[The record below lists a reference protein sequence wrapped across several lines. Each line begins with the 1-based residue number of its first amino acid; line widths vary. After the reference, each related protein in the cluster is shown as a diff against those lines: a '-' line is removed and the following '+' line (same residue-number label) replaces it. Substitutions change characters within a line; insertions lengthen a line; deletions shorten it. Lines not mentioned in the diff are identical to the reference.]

1 MPGTNLTREEAQQR
15 AKLLTVDSYEID
27 LDLSGAVEGGTYRS
41 VTTVRFDSAES
52 GVGSFIDLVA
62 PAVQEVV
69 LNGDSLDPAEV
80 FKDSRIEL
88 AGILEGRNVLRVVA
102 DCAYTNTGEG
112 LHRFVDPVDQQAYLY
127 TQFEV
132 PDARRV
138 FASFEQPDLKATFQF
153 TVKAPSGWTVISNS
167 PTPEPK
173 DDVWEFEPTP
183 RISTYVTALIL
194 GPYHSVHSVY
204 EKDGQSVP
212 LGIYCRPSLA
222 EFLDSDAIFEVT
234 RQGFEW
240 FQEKFDYA
248 YPFKK
253 YDQLFVPEFN
263 AGAMENAGAVTIRD
277 QYVFRSKVTDA
288 AYEVRAETILHEL
301 AHMWFGDLVTM
312 EWWNDLWLNESFATY
327 TSIAC
332 QSYAPGSR
340 WPHSWTT
347 FANSMKTWAYRQ
359 DQLPSTHPIM
369 AQINDLDDV
378 LVNFDGITYAKG
390 ASVLKQLVAYV
401 GEDEFFRGVQAYFK
415 AHAYGNTQL
424 SDLLGALEETSGR
437 DLGTW
442 SQKWLQTAG
451 INVLRPEIETDA
463 NGVITSFAIRQEA
476 PALPA
481 GAKGEPTL
489 RPHRI
494 AVGLYDLDDS
504 AGGSGKLVRGERI
517 ELDVDGELT
526 EVAELVGKRRP
537 AVILL
542 NDDDLSYAKVR
553 LDEQSLAFVTE
564 HLGDFEASLPRAL
577 CWASAWDMTR
587 DAELAARD
595 YLSLVLSG
603 IGKESD
609 IGVVQSLHR
618 QVLTAV
624 ELYADPNAREA
635 LLTRWTDATLAH
647 LRSSAGG
654 SDHQLAWARA
664 FAATARTPEQ
674 LDLLEGLLDG
684 RESIE
689 GLAVDTEL
697 RWSFVQRLAAVGR
710 FDEAEITSEYERDRT
725 AAGERHAATARAARP
740 TEEAKAEAWASVV
753 ESDKLPN
760 AVQEAVIGGF
770 VQFGQRELLAPY
782 TEKYFAAV
790 KGVWDSRSHE
800 MAQQIAVGLYPSV
813 QVSADT
819 LAKTDEWLASAEPS
833 AALRRLISESRS
845 GVERALRAQARHG
858 GVGGDALRRG
868 KMALPRARARK
879 RRFRMEVS
887 RSTGTAA
894 PTGETTSPAAVAR
907 SGPRPHQGRGER
919 RSLLAF
925 RF

>member
-1 MPGTNLTREEAQQR
+1 MPGTDLTREEAQQR

-27 LDLSGAVEGGTYRS
+27 LDLSGAQEGGTYRS
-41 VTTVRFDSAES
+41 VTTVRFDVAET
-52 GVGSFIDLVA
+52 GAESFIDLVA
-62 PAVQEVV
+62 PAVHEVT
-69 LNGDSLDPAEV
+69 LNGDPLDPSDV
-80 FKDSRIEL
+80 FADSRIAL
-88 AGILEGRNVLRVVA
+88 PGLLEGQNVLRVVA
-102 DCAYTNTGEG
+102 DCAYTTTGEG
-112 LHRFVDPVDQQAYLY
+112 LHRFVDQVDKQAYLY
-127 TQFEV
+127 TQFQV

-153 TVKAPSGWTVISNS
+153 TVKAPSGWTVVSNS

-173 DDVWEFEPTP
+173 DDTWVFQPTP
-183 RISTYVTALIL
+183 RISSYITALIV

-204 EKDGQSVP
+204 EKNGQSVP

-234 RQGFEW
+234 RQGFDW
-240 FQEKFDYA
+240 FQEKFDYN

-277 QYVFRSKVTDA
+277 QYVFRSKVTDST
-288 AYEVRAETILHEL
+288 YELRAETLLHEL

-327 TSIAC
+327 TSFAC
-332 QSYAPGSR
+332 QAYHPESR

-369 AQINDLDDV
+369 AEIRDLDDV

-401 GEDEFFRGVQAYFK
+401 GMDEFFKGLQAYFK
-415 AHAYGNTQL
+415 RHAYGNTRL

-437 DLGTW
+437 DLSTW
-442 SQKWLQTAG
+442 SKKWLQTAG
-451 INVLRPEIETDA
+451 INILRPEVETDA
-463 NGVITSFAIRQEA
+463 AGVVTSFAIRQEA

-481 GAKGEPTL
+481 GAKGEPVL

-494 AVGLYDLDDS
+494 AIGLYELDDES
-504 AGGSGKLVRGERI
+504 EKLVREDRI

-526 EVAELVGKRRP
+526 AVPQLTGRRRP
-537 AVILL
+537 AVFLL

-553 LDEQSLAFVTE
+553 LDEESLRFVTD
-564 HLGDFEASLPRAL
+564 HLGDFESSLPRAL

-587 DAELAARD
+587 DAELPTRE

-618 QVLTAV
+618 HVKLAT
-624 ELYADPNAREA
+624 ELYAAPTAREA

-647 LRSSAGG
+647 LRSAAPA
-654 SDHQLAWARA
+654 SDHQLAWAHA

-674 LDLLEGLLDG
+674 LDLLESLLDG
-684 RESIE
+684 THSIE

-697 RWSFVQRLAAVGR
+697 RWAFVERLAAVGR
-710 FDEAEITSEYERDRT
+710 FDEAEIAGEYERDKT

-740 TEEAKAEAWASVV
+740 TEAAKAEAWASVID
-753 ESDKLPN
+753 SDKLPN
-760 AVQEAVIGGF
+760 AVQEAVINGF
-770 VQFGQRELLAPY
+770 VQTDQRELLAPY
-782 TEKYFAAV
+782 ADRYFEV
-790 KGVWDSRSHE
+790 LKSVWDSRSHKI
-800 MAQQIAVGLYPSV
+800 AQQIAIGLYPSL
-813 QVSADT
+813 QVSPET
-819 LAKTDEWLASAEPS
+819 LTKTDTWLASAQPN
-833 AALRRLISESRS
+833 AALARLVSESRS
-845 GVERALRAQARHG
+845 GVERALRAQAA
-858 GVGGDALRRG
+858 DA
-868 KMALPRARARK
+868 
-879 RRFRMEVS
+879 
-887 RSTGTAA
+887 AA
-894 PTGETTSPAAVAR
+894 E
-907 SGPRPHQGRGER
+907 
-919 RSLLAF
+919 
-925 RF
+925 

>member
-27 LDLSGAVEGGTYRS
+27 LDLSGAQEGGTYRS
-41 VTTVRFDSAES
+41 VTTVRFDSAENAE
-52 GVGSFIDLVA
+52 SFIDLVA
-62 PAVQEVV
+62 PTVHEIA
-69 LNGDSLDPAEV
+69 LNGDHLDPEEV
-80 FKDSRIEL
+80 FKDSRIAL
-88 AGILEGRNVLRVVA
+88 SGILQGRNVLRVVA
-102 DCAYTNTGEG
+102 ECAYTNTGEG

-153 TVKAPSGWTVISNS
+153 TVKAPTGWTVISNS

-173 DDVWEFEPTP
+173 DDIWVFEPTP
-183 RISTYVTALIL
+183 RISTYITALIV

-234 RQGFEW
+234 RQGFDW

-288 AYEVRAETILHEL
+288 AYEMRAETILHEL

-332 QSYAPGSR
+332 QAYSPDSR
-340 WPHSWTT
+340 WPHSWTS
-347 FANSMKTWAYRQ
+347 FANQMKTWAYRQ

-369 AQINDLDDV
+369 AEIRDLDDV

-401 GEDEFFRGVQAYFK
+401 GMDEFFRGVQAYFK
-415 AHAYGNTQL
+415 THAYGNTRL

-437 DLGTW
+437 DLKNW
-442 SQKWLQTAG
+442 SEKWLQTAG
-451 INVLRPEIETDA
+451 INILRPEIETDA
-463 NGVITSFAIRQEA
+463 DGVITSFAIRQEA
-476 PALPA
+476 PALPV

-494 AVGLYDLDDS
+494 AIGLYDLDDD
-504 AGGSGKLVRGERI
+504 GGKLRRSGGDSGAGRI

-526 EVAELVGKRRP
+526 AVPELVGKRRP
-537 AVILL
+537 AVVLL

-553 LDEQSLAFVTE
+553 LDEDSLAFVTE

-587 DAELAARD
+587 DAELATRD

-609 IGVVQSLHR
+609 IGVVQTLHR
-618 QVLTAV
+618 QVKLALD
-624 ELYADPNAREA
+624 LYADPAWREA
-635 LLTRWTDATLAH
+635 GLTRWTEATLAH
-647 LRSSAGG
+647 LRAAAPGG
-654 SDHQLAWARA
+654 DHQLAWARA

-684 RESIE
+684 RETIE

-697 RWSFVQRLAAVGR
+697 RWTFVQRLAAVGR
-710 FDEAEITSEYERDRT
+710 FDEAEIAGEYERDKT

-770 VQFGQRELLAPY
+770 VQTDQRELLAPY

-790 KGVWDSRSHE
+790 KDVWESRSHE
-800 MAQQIAVGLYPSV
+800 MAQQIAVGLYPAV
-813 QVSADT
+813 QVSQAT
-819 LAKTDEWLASAEPS
+819 LEKTDAWLASAEPN
-833 AALRRLISESRS
+833 AALRRLVSESRS
-845 GVERALRAQARHG
+845 GVERALKAQAA
-858 GVGGDALRRG
+858 DA
-868 KMALPRARARK
+868 
-879 RRFRMEVS
+879 
-887 RSTGTAA
+887 AA
-894 PTGETTSPAAVAR
+894 QA
-907 SGPRPHQGRGER
+907 
-919 RSLLAF
+919 
-925 RF
+925 

>member
-15 AKLLTVDSYEID
+15 AELLSVDSYEIE
-27 LDLSGAVEGGTYRS
+27 LDLTGAQEGGTYRS
-41 VTTVRFDSAES
+41 VTTVRFDVARGGTET
-52 GVGSFIDLVA
+52 FIDLVA
-62 PAVQEVV
+62 PAVHEVT
-69 LNGDSLDPAEV
+69 LNGDALDPAEV
-80 FKDSRIEL
+80 FADSRITL
-88 AGILEGRNVLRVVA
+88 PGLLEGRNVLRVAA

-112 LHRFVDPVDQQAYLY
+112 LHRFVDPVDDQAYLY

-153 TVKAPSGWTVISNS
+153 TVKAPTGWTVISNS
-167 PTPEPK
+167 PTPEPR
-173 DDVWEFEPTP
+173 DDVWVFEPTP
-183 RISTYVTALIL
+183 RISTYITALIV

-204 EKDGQSVP
+204 EKEGQSVP

-222 EFLDSDAIFEVT
+222 EYLDSDHIFDVT

-248 YPFKK
+248 YPFQK

-288 AYEVRAETILHEL
+288 AYEMRAETILHEL

-332 QSYAPGSR
+332 QAAHPESR
-340 WPHSWTT
+340 WPQAWTS

-369 AQINDLDDV
+369 AEIRDLDDV

-415 AHAYGNTQL
+415 RHAYGNTRL

-437 DLGTW
+437 DLKTW
-442 SQKWLQTAG
+442 SKQWLETAG
-451 INVLRPEIETDA
+451 INVLRPEIETDEH
-463 NGVITSFAIRQEA
+463 GVITSFAIRQEA
-476 PALPA
+476 PALPV

-494 AVGLYDLDDS
+494 AVGLYERDED
-504 AGGSGKLVRGERI
+504 SGKLVRDERV

-526 EVAELVGKRRP
+526 AVPQLVGKRRP
-537 AVILL
+537 AVVLL

-564 HLGDFEASLPRAL
+564 HLGDFAASLPRAL

-618 QVLTAV
+618 QVKLAID
-624 ELYADPNAREA
+624 LYADPAGREA

-647 LRSSAGG
+647 LRAAEPA

-674 LDLLEGLLDG
+674 LDLLEALLEG
-684 RESIE
+684 TQTIE

-710 FDEAEITSEYERDRT
+710 YDEAEIAGEYERDKT
-725 AAGERHAATARAARP
+725 AAGERHATTARASRP
-740 TEEAKAEAWASVV
+740 TPEAKAEAWSQVI

-760 AVQEAVIGGF
+760 ALQEAVIGGF
-770 VQFGQRELLAPY
+770 VQTDQRELLAAY
-782 TEKYFAAV
+782 TDKYFEVV
-790 KGVWDSRSHE
+790 KDIWESRSHE
-800 MAQQIAVGLYPSV
+800 IAQQVAIGLYPTV
-813 QVSADT
+813 QVSEET
-819 LAKTDEWLASAEPS
+819 LRRTDEWLTSAEPN
-833 AALRRLISESRS
+833 AALRRLVSESRS
-845 GVERALRAQARHG
+845 GVERALKAQAA
-858 GVGGDALRRG
+858 DA
-868 KMALPRARARK
+868 
-879 RRFRMEVS
+879 
-887 RSTGTAA
+887 AA
-894 PTGETTSPAAVAR
+894 ASAE
-907 SGPRPHQGRGER
+907 
-919 RSLLAF
+919 
-925 RF
+925 

>member
-1 MPGTNLTREEAQQR
+1 MPGTNLTRDEAQER
-15 AKLLTVDSYEID
+15 ARLLTVDAYEID
-27 LDLSGAVEGGTYRS
+27 LDLSAAQEGGAPGSAEDGSAGGTYRS
-41 VTTVRFDSAES
+41 VTTVRFDVAEA
-52 GVGSFIDLVA
+52 GADSFIDLVA
-62 PAVQEVV
+62 PAVHEVA
-69 LNGDSLDPAEV
+69 LNGEALDPGEV
-80 FKDSRIEL
+80 FKDSRIAL
-88 AGILEGRNVLRVVA
+88 TGLRAGRNELTVVA

-153 TVKAPSGWTVISNS
+153 TVKAPEGWTVISNA
-167 PTPEPK
+167 PTPEPS
-173 DDVWEFEPTP
+173 DNVWRFEPTP
-183 RISTYVTALIL
+183 RISTYITALIV
-194 GPYHSVHSVY
+194 GPYHSVHSTY
-204 EKDGQSVP
+204 EKDGRTVP

-222 EFLDSDAIFEVT
+222 EHLDADEIFAVT

-240 FQEKFDYA
+240 FQEKFDYD
-248 YPFKK
+248 YPFAK

-332 QSYAPGSR
+332 QAYAPGSK

-369 AQINDLDDV
+369 AEINDLDDV

-401 GEDEFFRGVQAYFK
+401 GMDEFFQGVQAYFK
-415 AHAYGNTQL
+415 AHAYGNTRL

-437 DLGTW
+437 DLKTW
-442 SQKWLQTAG
+442 SKKWLETAG
-451 INVLRPEIETDA
+451 INILRPEIEVDGA
-463 NGVITSFAIRQEA
+463 GVITSFAVKQEA

-481 GAKGEPTL
+481 GAKGEPVL

-494 AVGLYDLDDS
+494 AVGAYELQD
-504 AGGSGKLVRGERI
+504 GKLVRTERI

-526 EVAELVGKRRP
+526 AVPQLVGKARP

-553 LDEQSLAFVTE
+553 LDEESLKAVTE
-564 HLGDFEASLPRAL
+564 HLGDFTESLPRAL
-577 CWASAWDMTR
+577 SWASAWDMTR
-587 DAELAARD
+587 DAELPARD

-618 QVLTAV
+618 QVKLALD
-624 ELYADPNAREA
+624 LYAAPEWRETGLATWTAAA
-635 LLTRWTDATLAH
+635 LEQ
-647 LRSSAGG
+647 LRAAEPG

-664 FAATARTPEQ
+664 FAASARTDTQ
-674 LDLLEGLLDG
+674 LDLLQGLLDG
-684 RESIE
+684 TEEIS

-697 RWSFVQRLAAVGR
+697 RWALLQRLAATGR
-710 FDEAEITSEYERDRT
+710 ADEKAVAAELERDKT
-725 AAGERHAATARAARP
+725 SAGERHAATARAARP
-740 TEEAKAEAWASVV
+740 TAEAKAEAWASVV

-760 AVQEAVIGGF
+760 SLQEAVIGGF
-770 VQFGQRELLAPY
+770 VQPDQRELLAPY
-782 TEKYFAAV
+782 TAKYFAAV
-790 KGVWDSRSHE
+790 KDIWNSRSHE
-800 MAQQIAVGLYPSV
+800 MAQQIVVGLYPAL
-813 QVSADT
+813 QVSQET
-819 LAKTDEWLASAEPS
+819 LDATDAWLASAGPS
-833 AALRRLISESRS
+833 PALRRLMTESRA
-845 GVERALRAQARHG
+845 GIERALKAQRA
-858 GVGGDALRRG
+858 DA
-868 KMALPRARARK
+868 
-879 RRFRMEVS
+879 
-887 RSTGTAA
+887 TG
-894 PTGETTSPAAVAR
+894 
-907 SGPRPHQGRGER
+907 
-919 RSLLAF
+919 
-925 RF
+925 

>member
-15 AKLLTVDSYEID
+15 ADLLSVDSYEID
-27 LDLSGAVEGGTYRS
+27 LDLTGAQEGGTFRS
-41 VTTVRFDSAES
+41 VTTVRFDVAEP
-52 GVGSFIDLVA
+52 GAESFIDLVA
-62 PAVQEVV
+62 PAVREVT
-69 LNGDSLDPAEV
+69 LNGDALDPAEV
-80 FKDSRIEL
+80 FKESRIAL
-88 AGILEGRNVLRVVA
+88 PGLLEGRNILRVVA

-112 LHRFVDPVDQQAYLY
+112 LHRFVDPVDEQAYLY

-138 FASFEQPDLKATFQF
+138 FASFEQPDLKATFRF
-153 TVKAPSGWTVISNS
+153 TVTAPEGWTVISNS

-173 DDVWEFEPTP
+173 DNVWAFAPTP
-183 RISTYVTALIL
+183 RISTYITALIV

-222 EFLDSDAIFEVT
+222 EHLDSDAIFEVT
-234 RQGFEW
+234 RQGFDW

-248 YPFKK
+248 YPFEK

-312 EWWNDLWLNESFATY
+312 EWWNDLWLNESFATF

-332 QSYAPGSR
+332 QASAPGSR
-340 WPHSWTT
+340 WPHAWTT

-369 AQINDLDDV
+369 AEIRDLDDV

-415 AHAYGNTQL
+415 RHAFGNTRL

-437 DLGTW
+437 DLKTW
-442 SQKWLQTAG
+442 SKAWLETAG
-451 INVLRPEIETDA
+451 INILRPELETDA
-463 NGVITSFAIRQEA
+463 DGVIRSFSVRQEA
-476 PALPA
+476 PPLPA

-494 AVGLYDLDDS
+494 AIGLYDLDD
-504 AGGSGKLVRGERI
+504 AGKLVRVKRV

-526 EVAELVGKRRP
+526 AVPELTGVRRP
-537 AVILL
+537 AVVLL

-553 LDEQSLAFVTE
+553 LDEESLAVVTE
-564 HLGDFEASLPRAL
+564 HLGDFAESLPRAL
-577 CWASAWDMTR
+577 SWASAWDMTR
-587 DAELAARD
+587 DGELATRD

-618 QVLTAV
+618 QAKLAID
-624 ELYADPNAREA
+624 LYADPAARET

-647 LRSSAGG
+647 LRTAEPG

-674 LDLLEGLLDG
+674 LDLLEALLDG
-684 RESIE
+684 SQTVE

-697 RWSFVQRLAAVGR
+697 RWAFVERLAAVGR
-710 FDEAEITSEYERDRT
+710 FDEAEIAAEYERDRT

-740 TEEAKAEAWASVV
+740 TAEAKAEAWASVV

-770 VQFGQRELLAPY
+770 VQTDQRELLAPY
-782 TEKYFAAV
+782 TDRYFDSV
-790 KGVWDSRSHE
+790 KSAWDSRSHE

-813 QVSADT
+813 QVSEET
-819 LAKTDEWLASAEPS
+819 LRKTDAWLTSVDPTP
-833 AALRRLISESRS
+833 ALRRLISESRA
-845 GVERALRAQARHG
+845 GVERALRAQRA
-858 GVGGDALRRG
+858 DA
-868 KMALPRARARK
+868 
-879 RRFRMEVS
+879 
-887 RSTGTAA
+887 AA
-894 PTGETTSPAAVAR
+894 S
-907 SGPRPHQGRGER
+907 
-919 RSLLAF
+919 
-925 RF
+925 

>member
-15 AKLLTVDSYEID
+15 AQLLAVESYEIE
-27 LDLSGAVEGGTYRS
+27 LDLSGAQEGGTYRS
-41 VTTVRFDSAES
+41 VTTVRFDVSAEN
-52 GVGSFIDLVA
+52 GAESFIDLVA
-62 PAVQEVV
+62 PAVHEVT

-80 FKDSRIEL
+80 FADSRIAL
-88 AGILEGRNVLRVVA
+88 PGLLHGRNILRVVA

-112 LHRFVDPVDQQAYLY
+112 LHRFVDPVDDQAYLY

-153 TVKAPSGWTVISNS
+153 TVKAPEGWTVVSNS
-167 PTPEPK
+167 PTPEPQ
-173 DDVWEFEPTP
+173 DNVWVFEPTP
-183 RISTYVTALIL
+183 RISTYITALIA

-222 EFLDSDAIFEVT
+222 EYLDSDAIFEVT
-234 RQGFEW
+234 RQGFAW

-248 YPFKK
+248 YPFEK

-288 AYEVRAETILHEL
+288 AYETRAETILHEL

-332 QSYAPGSR
+332 QAAAPGSR

-369 AQINDLDDV
+369 ADIRDLDDV

-415 AHAYGNTQL
+415 AHAFGNTRL

-437 DLGTW
+437 DLKTW
-442 SQKWLQTAG
+442 SKKWLETAG

-463 NGVITSFAIRQEA
+463 DGVITSFAVRQEA

-481 GAKGEPTL
+481 GAQGEPTL

-494 AVGLYDLDDS
+494 AVGLYDLD
-504 AGGSGKLVRGERI
+504 AGSGKLVRTERI

-526 EVAELVGKRRP
+526 AVPQLSGTRRP
-537 AVILL
+537 AVVLL

-553 LDEQSLAFVTE
+553 LDEESLAQVTE
-564 HLGDFEASLPRAL
+564 HLGDFESSLPRAL

-587 DAELAARD
+587 DAQLAARD

-618 QVLTAV
+618 QVKLAID
-624 ELYADPNAREA
+624 LYADPAARET
-635 LLTRWTDATLAH
+635 LLARWTDATLAH
-647 LRSSAGG
+647 LRAAAPGG
-654 SDHQLAWARA
+654 DHQLAWARA

-674 LDLLEGLLDG
+674 LDLLEALLDG
-684 RESIE
+684 SQGVE
-689 GLAVDTEL
+689 GLVVDTEL
-697 RWSFVQRLAAVGR
+697 RWAFVQRLAAVGR
-710 FDEAEITSEYERDRT
+710 FDEAEIAAEYERDRT

-740 TEEAKAEAWASVV
+740 TAEAKAEAWASVV
-753 ESDKLPN
+753 DSDKLPN

-770 VQFGQRELLAPY
+770 VQTDQRELLAPY
-782 TEKYFAAV
+782 TERYFEVV
-790 KGVWDSRSHE
+790 KDIWASRSHE
-800 MAQQIAVGLYPSV
+800 MAQQIAVGLYPAV
-813 QVSADT
+813 QVSQGT
-819 LAKTDEWLASAEPS
+819 LDRTDAWLSSAEPN
-833 AALRRLISESRS
+833 AALRRLVSESRA
-845 GVERALRAQARHG
+845 GVERALRAQRA
-858 GVGGDALRRG
+858 DA
-868 KMALPRARARK
+868 
-879 RRFRMEVS
+879 
-887 RSTGTAA
+887 AA
-894 PTGETTSPAAVAR
+894 AG
-907 SGPRPHQGRGER
+907 Q
-919 RSLLAF
+919 
-925 RF
+925 

>member
-15 AKLLTVDSYEID
+15 AELLTVDSYEID
-27 LDLSGAVEGGTYRS
+27 LDLSGAQEGGTYRS
-41 VTTVRFDSAES
+41 VTTVRFDVAR
-52 GVGSFIDLVA
+52 GGADSFIDLVA
-62 PAVQEVV
+62 PAVHEVV
-69 LNGDSLDPAEV
+69 LNGDHLDASAV
-80 FKDSRIEL
+80 FKDSRIAL
-88 AGILEGRNVLRVVA
+88 PGLLEGRNVLRVVA

-112 LHRFVDPVDQQAYLY
+112 LHRFVDPVDDQAYLY

-153 TVKAPSGWTVISNS
+153 TVRAPEGWTVISNS

-173 DDVWEFEPTP
+173 DNVWVFAPTP
-183 RISTYVTALIL
+183 RISTYITALIA
-194 GPYHSVHSVY
+194 GPYTSVHSVY

-222 EFLDSDAIFEVT
+222 QFLDSDAIFEVT
-234 RQGFEW
+234 RQGFDW

-248 YPFKK
+248 YPFEK

-332 QSYAPGSR
+332 QAAAPGSR

-369 AQINDLDDV
+369 ADIRDLDDV

-401 GEDEFFRGVQAYFK
+401 GEDEFFKGVQAYFK
-415 AHAYGNTQL
+415 AHAFGNTRL
-424 SDLLGALEETSGR
+424 SDLLGALEKTSGR
-437 DLGTW
+437 DLKTW
-442 SQKWLQTAG
+442 SKKWLETAG
-451 INVLRPEIETDA
+451 INILRPEVETDA
-463 NGVITSFAIRQEA
+463 EGVITSFAVRQEA

-494 AVGLYDLDDS
+494 AIGLYDLSD
-504 AGGSGKLVRGERI
+504 AGKLVRTERI

-526 EVAELVGKRRP
+526 AVPQLTGTRRP
-537 AVILL
+537 TVILL

-553 LDEQSLAFVTE
+553 LDEESLKAVTE

-587 DAELAARD
+587 DAELATRD

-618 QVLTAV
+618 QVKLAID
-624 ELYADPNAREA
+624 LYAAPAAREA

-647 LRSSAGG
+647 LRAAEPG

-674 LDLLEGLLDG
+674 LDLLEALLDG
-684 RESIE
+684 TQTVE

-697 RWSFVQRLAAVGR
+697 RWAFVQRLAAVGR
-710 FDEAEITSEYERDRT
+710 YDEAEIAGEYERDKT

-740 TEEAKAEAWASVV
+740 TPEAKAEAWSSVID
-753 ESDKLPN
+753 SDKLPN

-770 VQFGQRELLAPY
+770 VQTDQRELLAPY
-782 TEKYFAAV
+782 TDKYFEVV

-800 MAQQIAVGLYPSV
+800 IAQQIAVGLYPSV
-813 QVSADT
+813 QVFEET
-819 LAKTDEWLASAEPS
+819 LAKTDAWLASAEPT
-833 AALRRLISESRS
+833 AALRRLVSESRA
-845 GVERALRAQARHG
+845 GIERALKAQAA
-858 GVGGDALRRG
+858 DAAG
-868 KMALPRARARK
+868 SA
-879 RRFRMEVS
+879 
-887 RSTGTAA
+887 G
-894 PTGETTSPAAVAR
+894 
-907 SGPRPHQGRGER
+907 
-919 RSLLAF
+919 
-925 RF
+925 

>member
-1 MPGTNLTREEAQQR
+1 VPGTNLTREEAQQR

-27 LDLSGAVEGGTYRS
+27 LDLSGAQEGGTYRS
-41 VTTVRFDSAES
+41 VTTVRFDAAEG

-62 PAVQEVV
+62 PAVHEVV
-69 LNGDSLDPAEV
+69 LNGDALDPAEV
-80 FKDSRIEL
+80 FQDSRIAL

-138 FASFEQPDLKATFQF
+138 FASFEQPDLKATFRF
-153 TVKAPSGWTVISNS
+153 TVKAPPGWTVVSNS

-173 DDVWEFEPTP
+173 DDVWEFAPTP
-183 RISTYVTALIL
+183 RISSYITALIV

-234 RQGFEW
+234 RQGFAW

-248 YPFKK
+248 YPFEK

-332 QSYAPGSR
+332 QAYAPGSR

-369 AQINDLDDV
+369 AEINDLDDV

-415 AHAYGNTQL
+415 AHAYGNTRL

-451 INVLRPEIETDA
+451 INVLRPEIGTDEH
-463 NGVITSFAIRQEA
+463 GVITSFAIRQEA

-494 AVGLYDLDDS
+494 AVGLYDL
-504 AGGSGKLVRGERI
+504 AGPEGPEGADGSGKLVRGERI

-526 EVAELVGKRRP
+526 EVPELVGKRRP

-587 DAELAARD
+587 DAELATRD

-609 IGVVQSLHR
+609 IGVVQSLQR
-618 QVLTAV
+618 QVRTAV

-647 LRSSAGG
+647 LRSSEAGG
-654 SDHQLAWARA
+654 DHQLAWARA

-684 RESIE
+684 RETIE

-697 RWSFVQRLAAVGR
+697 RWAFVQRLAAVGR
-710 FDEAEITSEYERDRT
+710 FDEAEIAGEYERDRT
-725 AAGERHAATARAARP
+725 AAGERHAASARAARP
-740 TEEAKAEAWASVV
+740 TGEAKAEAWASVV

-760 AVQEAVIGGF
+760 AIQEAVIGGF

-782 TEKYFAAV
+782 TDKYFAEA

-800 MAQQIAVGLYPSV
+800 MAQQIVVGLYPSV
-813 QVSADT
+813 QVDAET

-833 AALRRLISESRS
+833 PALRRLISESRS
-845 GVERALRAQARHG
+845 GVERALRAQAA
-858 GVGGDALRRG
+858 DA
-868 KMALPRARARK
+868 
-879 RRFRMEVS
+879 
-887 RSTGTAA
+887 AA
-894 PTGETTSPAAVAR
+894 TS
-907 SGPRPHQGRGER
+907 E
-919 RSLLAF
+919 
-925 RF
+925 

>member
-27 LDLSGAVEGGTYRS
+27 LDLSGAQEGGTYRS
-41 VTTVRFDSAES
+41 VTTVRFDVAES
-52 GVGSFIDLVA
+52 GAETFIDLVA
-62 PAVQEVV
+62 PTVHEVT
-69 LNGDSLDPAEV
+69 LNGEPLDPAEV
-80 FKDSRIEL
+80 FKDSRIAL
-88 AGILEGRNVLRVVA
+88 PGLLEGRNVLRVAA

-153 TVKAPSGWTVISNS
+153 TVKAPEGWTVISNS

-173 DDVWEFEPTP
+173 DNVWSFEPTP
-183 RISTYVTALIL
+183 RISTYITALIV

-234 RQGFEW
+234 RQGFDW
-240 FQEKFDYA
+240 FQEKFDYQ

-332 QSYAPGSR
+332 QAYAPESR
-340 WPHSWTT
+340 WPHAWTT

-369 AQINDLDDV
+369 AEIRDLDDV

-401 GEDEFFRGVQAYFK
+401 GMDEFFAGVQAYFK
-415 AHAYGNTQL
+415 RHAYGNTRL

-437 DLGTW
+437 DLKNW
-442 SQKWLQTAG
+442 SEKWLQTAG
-451 INVLRPEIETDA
+451 INILRPQIETDA
-463 NGVITSFAIRQEA
+463 DGAVTSFAIRQEA

-494 AVGLYDLDDS
+494 AVGLYERDEE
-504 AGGSGKLVRGERI
+504 SGKLVRDERI

-526 EVAELVGKRRP
+526 EVPQLVGKRRP
-537 AVILL
+537 AVVLL

-553 LDEQSLAFVTE
+553 LDEQSLAYVTE
-564 HLGDFEASLPRAL
+564 HLGDFESSLPRAL

-587 DAELAARD
+587 DAELPARD

-618 QVLTAV
+618 QVKLAV
-624 ELYADPNAREA
+624 DLYADPASREA
-635 LLTRWTDATLAH
+635 LLARWTDATLAH
-647 LRSSAGG
+647 LRSAPAGG
-654 SDHQLAWARA
+654 DHQLAWARA

-684 RESIE
+684 TQSIE

-697 RWSFVQRLAAVGR
+697 RWAFVERLAAVGR
-710 FDEAEITSEYERDRT
+710 FDEAEIAGEYERDRT

-740 TEEAKAEAWASVV
+740 TPEAKAEAWASVI

-770 VQFGQRELLAPY
+770 VQTDQRELLAPY
-782 TEKYFAAV
+782 TEKFFEV
-790 KGVWDSRSHE
+790 LKDIWDARSHE
-800 MAQQIAVGLYPSV
+800 IAQQIAVGLYPTI
-813 QVSADT
+813 QVSEET
-819 LAKTDEWLASAEPS
+819 LARTDRWLEEAAPN
-833 AALRRLISESRS
+833 AALRRLVSESRS
-845 GVERALRAQARHG
+845 GVERALRAQAA
-858 GVGGDALRRG
+858 DA
-868 KMALPRARARK
+868 
-879 RRFRMEVS
+879 
-887 RSTGTAA
+887 TAA
-894 PTGETTSPAAVAR
+894 
-907 SGPRPHQGRGER
+907 Q
-919 RSLLAF
+919 
-925 RF
+925 

>member
-15 AKLLTVDSYEID
+15 AQLLTVDSYEIE
-27 LDLSGAVEGGTYRS
+27 LDLSGAQEGGTYRS
-41 VTTVRFDSAES
+41 VTTVRFDVTAGNGAE
-52 GVGSFIDLVA
+52 SFIDLVA
-62 PAVQEVV
+62 PAVHEVT

-80 FKDSRIEL
+80 FADSRIAL
-88 AGILEGRNVLRVVA
+88 PGLLQGRNILRVVA

-112 LHRFVDPVDQQAYLY
+112 LHRFVDPVDEQAYLY

-153 TVKAPSGWTVISNS
+153 TVKAPEGWTVVSNS
-167 PTPEPK
+167 PTPEPQ
-173 DDVWEFEPTP
+173 DNVWVFEPTP
-183 RISTYVTALIL
+183 RISTYITALIV

-222 EFLDSDAIFEVT
+222 EYLDSDAIFEVT

-248 YPFKK
+248 YPFEK

-288 AYEVRAETILHEL
+288 AYEMRAETILHEL

-332 QSYAPGSR
+332 QAHAPGSR
-340 WPHSWTT
+340 WPHAWTT

-369 AQINDLDDV
+369 AEIRDLDDV

-401 GEDEFFRGVQAYFK
+401 GMDEFFRGVQAYFK
-415 AHAYGNTQL
+415 RHAFGNTRL

-437 DLGTW
+437 DLKTW
-442 SQKWLQTAG
+442 SEKWLQAAG

-463 NGVITSFAIRQEA
+463 DGVVTAFAIRQEA

-494 AVGLYDLDDS
+494 AVGLYDLDE
-504 AGGSGKLVRGERI
+504 ASGKLVRRERI

-526 EVAELVGKRRP
+526 AVPQLVGERRP

-564 HLGDFEASLPRAL
+564 HLGDFESSLPRAL

-618 QVLTAV
+618 QVKLAID
-624 ELYADPNAREA
+624 LYADPAAREA
-635 LLTRWTDATLAH
+635 LLARWTDATLAH
-647 LRSSAGG
+647 LRAAAPG

-674 LDLLEGLLDG
+674 LDVLDALLEG
-684 RESIE
+684 SQTIE
-689 GLAVDTEL
+689 GLVVDTEL
-697 RWSFVQRLAAVGR
+697 RWAFVQRLAAVGR
-710 FDEAEITSEYERDRT
+710 FDEAEIAGEYERDRT

-753 ESDKLPN
+753 DSDKLPN

-770 VQFGQRELLAPY
+770 VQTDQREVLAPY
-782 TEKYFAAV
+782 AERYFEVV
-790 KGVWDSRSHE
+790 KGIWESRSHE
-800 MAQQIAVGLYPSV
+800 MAQQIAVGLYPTV
-813 QVSADT
+813 QVSQET
-819 LAKTDEWLASAEPS
+819 LDRTDAWLASAEPS
-833 AALRRLISESRS
+833 AALRRLVSESRA
-845 GVERALRAQARHG
+845 GVERALRAQRA
-858 GVGGDALRRG
+858 DA
-868 KMALPRARARK
+868 
-879 RRFRMEVS
+879 
-887 RSTGTAA
+887 AA
-894 PTGETTSPAAVAR
+894 AGE
-907 SGPRPHQGRGER
+907 
-919 RSLLAF
+919 
-925 RF
+925 

>member
-15 AKLLTVDSYEID
+15 AKLLSVESYEID
-27 LDLSGAVEGGTYRS
+27 LDLSGAQEGGTYRS
-41 VTTVRFDSAES
+41 VTSVRFESAEA
-52 GVGSFIDLVA
+52 GAETFIDLVA
-62 PAVQEVV
+62 PAVHEVV
-69 LNGDSLDPAEV
+69 LNGKSLDVAAV
-80 FKDSRIEL
+80 FRDSRIAL
-88 AGILEGRNVLRVVA
+88 AHLEAGPNELRVVA

-112 LHRFVDPVDQQAYLY
+112 LHRFVDPVDEQAYLY

-138 FASFEQPDLKATFQF
+138 FANFEQPDLKATFRF

-173 DDVWEFEPTP
+173 DDIWAFEPTP
-183 RISTYVTALIL
+183 RISTYITALIV
-194 GPYHSVHSVY
+194 GPYHAVHSSY
-204 EKDGQSVP
+204 ENPGTGQSVP

-234 RQGFEW
+234 RQGFDW

-248 YPFKK
+248 YPFAK

-332 QSYAPGSR
+332 QAYHPESR

-369 AQINDLDDV
+369 AEIRDLDDV

-401 GEDEFFRGVQAYFK
+401 GMDEFFQGVQAYFK
-415 AHAYGNTQL
+415 RHAFGNTRL

-437 DLGTW
+437 DLTAW
-442 SQKWLQTAG
+442 SKAWLQTAG
-451 INVLRPEIETDA
+451 INVLRPVIDTDEH
-463 NGVITSFAIRQEA
+463 GVITSFAIRQEA
-476 PALPA
+476 PELPA

-494 AVGLYDLDDS
+494 AIGLYDLDDE
-504 AGGSGKLVRGERI
+504 SGKLVRTDRV
-517 ELDVDGELT
+517 ELDVTATELT
-526 EVAELVGKRRP
+526 QVAQLAGKRRP
-537 AVILL
+537 DVILL

-553 LDEQSLAFVTE
+553 LDEKSLAFVTE
-564 HLGDFEASLPRAL
+564 HLGDFESSLPRAL

-587 DAELAARD
+587 DAELPTSA
-595 YLSLVLSG
+595 YLELVLSG
-603 IGKESD
+603 IGKETD

-618 QVLTAV
+618 QVKLAID
-624 ELYADPNAREA
+624 LYAAPARRDA
-635 LLTRWTDATLAH
+635 ALTRWTEATLAH
-647 LRSSAGG
+647 LRAAEGG

-674 LDLLEGLLDG
+674 LDLLEALLEG
-684 RESIE
+684 TQTIE

-697 RWSFVQRLAAVGR
+697 RWAFVERLAAVGR
-710 FDEAEITSEYERDRT
+710 FDETEISAEYERDRT

-740 TEEAKAEAWASVV
+740 TAEAKAEAWASVV

-760 AVQEAVIGGF
+760 AIQEAVIGGF
-770 VQFGQRELLAPY
+770 VQTDQRELLAPY
-782 TEKYFAAV
+782 TEKFFAAV
-790 KGVWDSRSHE
+790 KDVWESRSHE
-800 MAQQIAVGLYPSV
+800 MAQQVAVGLYPAI
-813 QVSADT
+813 QVSQET
-819 LAKTDEWLASAEPS
+819 LAATDTWLTTAEPN

-845 GVERALRAQARHG
+845 GVERALRAQEA
-858 GVGGDALRRG
+858 DA
-868 KMALPRARARK
+868 
-879 RRFRMEVS
+879 
-887 RSTGTAA
+887 
-894 PTGETTSPAAVAR
+894 
-907 SGPRPHQGRGER
+907 
-919 RSLLAF
+919 
-925 RF
+925 

>member
-1 MPGTNLTREEAQQR
+1 MPGTNLTREEARQR

-27 LDLSGAVEGGTYRS
+27 LDLSGAQEGGTYRS
-41 VTTVRFDSAES
+41 VTTVRFDVAEGGS
-52 GVGSFIDLVA
+52 ESFIDLVA
-62 PAVQEVV
+62 PAVHEVT
-69 LNGDSLDPAEV
+69 LNGEPLAPAEV
-80 FKDSRIEL
+80 FADSRIAL
-88 AGILEGRNVLRVVA
+88 PGLLEGRNVLRVVA

-112 LHRFVDPVDQQAYLY
+112 LHRFVDPVDNQAYLY

-153 TVKAPSGWTVISNS
+153 TVKAPSGWTVVSNS

-173 DDVWEFEPTP
+173 DDVWVFAPTP
-183 RISTYVTALIL
+183 RISSYITALIV

-240 FQEKFDYA
+240 FQEKFDYQ
-248 YPFKK
+248 YPFQK

-332 QSYAPGSR
+332 QSYHPDSR

-369 AQINDLDDV
+369 AEINDLDDV

-401 GEDEFFRGVQAYFK
+401 GMDEFFAGVQAYFK
-415 AHAYGNTQL
+415 RHAFGNTRL

-437 DLGTW
+437 DLKAW
-442 SQKWLQTAG
+442 SKAWLETAG
-451 INVLRPEIETDA
+451 INILRPEIETDA
-463 NGVITSFAIRQEA
+463 DGVITAFAVRQEA

-494 AVGLYDLDDS
+494 AVGLYELDEDT
-504 AGGSGKLVRGERI
+504 GKLVRDERV

-526 EVAELVGKRRP
+526 AVPQLVGKRRP
-537 AVILL
+537 DVILL

-564 HLGDFEASLPRAL
+564 HLGDFESSLPRAL

-587 DAELAARD
+587 DAELATRD

-618 QVLTAV
+618 QVKLAI
-624 ELYADPNAREA
+624 ELYADPSTREA

-647 LRSSAGG
+647 LRSAEPGG
-654 SDHQLAWARA
+654 DHQLAWARA

-674 LDLLEGLLDG
+674 LDLLDALLEGTQT
-684 RESIE
+684 IE

-697 RWSFVQRLAAVGR
+697 RWAFVQRLAAVGR
-710 FDEAEITSEYERDRT
+710 FDEAEIAGEYERDKT
-725 AAGERHAATARAARP
+725 AAGERHAASARSARP
-740 TEEAKAEAWASVV
+740 TAEAKAEAWASVV

-770 VQFGQRELLAPY
+770 VQTDQRELLAPY
-782 TEKYFAAV
+782 TAKFFESV
-790 KGVWDSRSHE
+790 SGVWESRSHE
-800 MAQQIAVGLYPSV
+800 MAQQIVVGLYPSI
-813 QVSADT
+813 QVSQDT
-819 LAKTDEWLASAEPS
+819 LDRTDAWLASAEPGAS
-833 AALRRLISESRS
+833 LRRLISESRA
-845 GVERALRAQARHG
+845 GVERALRAQAA
-858 GVGGDALRRG
+858 DA
-868 KMALPRARARK
+868 
-879 RRFRMEVS
+879 
-887 RSTGTAA
+887 AA
-894 PTGETTSPAAVAR
+894 S
-907 SGPRPHQGRGER
+907 
-919 RSLLAF
+919 
-925 RF
+925 

>member
-15 AKLLTVDSYEID
+15 AQLLAVDSYEIE
-27 LDLSGAVEGGTYRS
+27 LDLSGAQEGGTYRS
-41 VTTVRFDSAES
+41 VTTVRFDVTAGNGAE
-52 GVGSFIDLVA
+52 SFIDLVA
-62 PAVQEVV
+62 PAVHEVT

-80 FKDSRIEL
+80 FADSRIAL
-88 AGILEGRNVLRVVA
+88 PGLLQGRNILRVVA

-112 LHRFVDPVDQQAYLY
+112 LHRFVDPVDDQAYLY

-153 TVKAPSGWTVISNS
+153 TVKAPEGWTVISNS
-167 PTPEPK
+167 PTPEPQ
-173 DDVWEFEPTP
+173 DNVWVFEPTP
-183 RISTYVTALIL
+183 RISTYITALIV

-222 EFLDSDAIFEVT
+222 EYLDSDAIFEVT

-248 YPFKK
+248 YPFEK

-288 AYEVRAETILHEL
+288 AYEMRAETILHEL

-332 QSYAPGSR
+332 QAHAPGSR
-340 WPHSWTT
+340 WPHAWTT

-369 AQINDLDDV
+369 AEIRDLDDV

-401 GEDEFFRGVQAYFK
+401 GMDEFFQGVQAYFK
-415 AHAYGNTQL
+415 RHAFGNTRL

-437 DLGTW
+437 DLRTW
-442 SQKWLQTAG
+442 SEKWLQAAG
-451 INVLRPEIETDA
+451 INVLRPEIGTDA
-463 NGVITSFAIRQEA
+463 DGVVTSFGIRQEA

-494 AVGLYDLDDS
+494 AVGLYDLDE
-504 AGGSGKLVRGERI
+504 ASGKLVRRERI

-526 EVAELVGKRRP
+526 AVPQLVGQTRP

-564 HLGDFEASLPRAL
+564 HLGDFESSLPRAL

-618 QVLTAV
+618 QVKLAID
-624 ELYADPNAREA
+624 LYADPAAREA
-635 LLTRWTDATLAH
+635 LLARWTDATLAH
-647 LRSSAGG
+647 LRAAAPG

-674 LDLLEGLLDG
+674 LDLLDALLDG
-684 RESIE
+684 SQTIE
-689 GLAVDTEL
+689 GLVVDTEL
-697 RWSFVQRLAAVGR
+697 RWAFVQRLAAVGR
-710 FDEAEITSEYERDRT
+710 FDEAEIAGEYERDRT

-740 TEEAKAEAWASVV
+740 TPEAKAEAWASVV
-753 ESDKLPN
+753 DSDKLPN

-770 VQFGQRELLAPY
+770 VQTDQREVLAPY
-782 TEKYFAAV
+782 AERYFEVV
-790 KGVWDSRSHE
+790 KDIWESRSHE
-800 MAQQIAVGLYPSV
+800 MAQQIAVGLYPTV
-813 QVSADT
+813 QVSQET
-819 LAKTDEWLASAEPS
+819 LDRTDAWLTSAEPN
-833 AALRRLISESRS
+833 AALRRLVSESRA
-845 GVERALRAQARHG
+845 GVERALRAQ
-858 GVGGDALRRG
+858 
-868 KMALPRARARK
+868 RAD
-879 RRFRMEVS
+879 
-887 RSTGTAA
+887 
-894 PTGETTSPAAVAR
+894 AVA
-907 SGPRPHQGRGER
+907 GE
-919 RSLLAF
+919 
-925 RF
+925 

>member
-27 LDLSGAVEGGTYRS
+27 LDLSGAQEGGTYRS
-41 VTTVRFDSAES
+41 VTTVRFDVAEN
-52 GVGSFIDLVA
+52 GADSFIDLVA
-62 PAVQEVV
+62 PAVHEVT
-69 LNGDSLDPAEV
+69 LNGDALDADEV
-80 FKDSRIEL
+80 FKDSRIAL
-88 AGILEGRNVLRVVA
+88 SGLLEGRNVLRVVA

-153 TVKAPSGWTVISNS
+153 TVKAPEGWTVISNS
-167 PTPEPK
+167 PTPEPR
-173 DDVWEFEPTP
+173 DNVWSFEPTP
-183 RISTYVTALIL
+183 RISTYITALIV

-222 EFLDSDAIFEVT
+222 EYLDSDAIFEVT
-234 RQGFEW
+234 RQGFDW

-277 QYVFRSKVTDA
+277 QYVFRSKVTGA
-288 AYEVRAETILHEL
+288 AYEGRAETILHEL

-327 TSIAC
+327 TSMAC
-332 QSYAPGSR
+332 QAHAPESR
-340 WPHSWTT
+340 WPQAWTT
-347 FANSMKTWAYRQ
+347 FANQMKTWAYRQ

-369 AQINDLDDV
+369 AEIRDLDDV

-401 GEDEFFRGVQAYFK
+401 GQDEFFRGVQAYFK
-415 AHAYGNTQL
+415 RHAFGNTRL

-437 DLGTW
+437 DLKAW
-442 SQKWLQTAG
+442 SKQWLQTAG
-451 INVLRPEIETDA
+451 INILRPEIETDA
-463 NGVITSFAIRQEA
+463 DGVITSFAIRQEA

-494 AVGLYDLDDS
+494 AVGLYNLD
-504 AGGSGKLVRGERI
+504 AGSGKLVRDERL

-526 EVAELVGKRRP
+526 AVPQLSGTRRP
-537 AVILL
+537 DVVLL

-553 LDEQSLAFVTE
+553 LDEESLAFVTD
-564 HLGDFEASLPRAL
+564 HLGDFDASLPRAL
-577 CWASAWDMTR
+577 CWASSWDMTR
-587 DAELAARD
+587 DAELATRD

-609 IGVVQSLHR
+609 IGVVQSLQR
-618 QVLTAV
+618 QVKLAI
-624 ELYADPNAREA
+624 ELYAAPGTREA

-647 LRSSAGG
+647 LRAAEAG

-684 RESIE
+684 SHSIE

-697 RWSFVQRLAAVGR
+697 RWAFVQRLAAVGR
-710 FDEAEITSEYERDRT
+710 FDEAEIAGEYERDKT
-725 AAGERHAATARAARP
+725 AAGERHAVTARAARP
-740 TEEAKAEAWASVV
+740 TAEAKAEAWSSVID
-753 ESDKLPN
+753 SDKLPN
-760 AVQEAVIGGF
+760 ALQEAVIVGF
-770 VQFGQRELLAPY
+770 VQTDQRELLAPY
-782 TEKYFAAV
+782 ADTFFEVV
-790 KGVWDSRSHE
+790 KDIWDARSHE
-800 MAQQIAVGLYPSV
+800 IAQQIAIGLYPTI
-813 QVSADT
+813 QVSEDT
-819 LAKTDEWLASAEPS
+819 LRKTDAWLTSAEPN
-833 AALRRLISESRS
+833 AALRRLISESRA
-845 GVERALRAQARHG
+845 GVERALKAQAA
-858 GVGGDALRRG
+858 DA
-868 KMALPRARARK
+868 
-879 RRFRMEVS
+879 
-887 RSTGTAA
+887 AA
-894 PTGETTSPAAVAR
+894 E
-907 SGPRPHQGRGER
+907 
-919 RSLLAF
+919 
-925 RF
+925 

>member
-15 AKLLTVDSYEID
+15 AQLLTVDSYEID
-27 LDLSGAVEGGTYRS
+27 LDLSGAQEGGTYRS
-41 VTTVRFDSAES
+41 VTTVRFDVDLTGAQAGDENGAE
-52 GVGSFIDLVA
+52 SFIDLVA
-62 PAVQEVV
+62 PAVHEVT
-69 LNGDSLDPAEV
+69 LNGDPLDVAAV
-80 FKDSRIEL
+80 FKDSRIAL
-88 AGILEGRNVLRVVA
+88 PGLLEGRNVLRVVA
-102 DCAYTNTGEG
+102 DAAYTNTGEG

-173 DDVWEFEPTP
+173 DDIWVFEPTP
-183 RISTYVTALIL
+183 RISTYITALIV

-234 RQGFEW
+234 RQGFDW
-240 FQEKFDYA
+240 FQEKFAYA

-332 QSYAPGSR
+332 QAYSPDSR

-369 AQINDLDDV
+369 AEIRDLDDV

-401 GEDEFFRGVQAYFK
+401 GMDEFFSGVQAYFK
-415 AHAYGNTQL
+415 AHAYGNTRL
-424 SDLLGALEETSGR
+424 SDLLGKLEETSGR
-437 DLGTW
+437 DLKTW

-451 INVLRPEIETDA
+451 INILRPEVETDA

-494 AVGLYDLDDS
+494 AIGLYSLDED
-504 AGGSGKLVRGERI
+504 SGKLLRDERV
-517 ELDVDGELT
+517 ELDVDGDLTAVPELI
-526 EVAELVGKRRP
+526 GKRRP
-537 AVILL
+537 DVFLL

-553 LDEQSLAFVTE
+553 LDEDSLAFVTE
-564 HLGDFEASLPRAL
+564 HLGDFESSLPRAL

-587 DAELAARD
+587 DAELATRD

-609 IGVVQSLHR
+609 IGVVQSLQR
-618 QVLTAV
+618 QVKLAI

-647 LRSSAGG
+647 LRAAEPG

-674 LDLLEGLLDG
+674 LDLLEGLLED
-684 RESIE
+684 RETIE

-697 RWSFVQRLAAVGR
+697 RWAFVGCLAAVGR
-710 FDEAEITSEYERDRT
+710 YDEAEITAEYERDKT

-740 TEEAKAEAWASVV
+740 TEEAKAEAWAQVV

-770 VQFGQRELLAPY
+770 VQTGQRELLAPY
-782 TEKYFAAV
+782 TDKFFAVV
-790 KGVWDSRSHE
+790 KDIWDSRSHE
-800 MAQQIAVGLYPSV
+800 IAQQIAVGLYPSI
-813 QVSADT
+813 QVSEET
-819 LAKTDEWLASAEPS
+819 LAKTDAWLASAEPN

-845 GVERALRAQARHG
+845 GVERALRAQAA
-858 GVGGDALRRG
+858 DA
-868 KMALPRARARK
+868 
-879 RRFRMEVS
+879 
-887 RSTGTAA
+887 AA
-894 PTGETTSPAAVAR
+894 S
-907 SGPRPHQGRGER
+907 
-919 RSLLAF
+919 
-925 RF
+925 

>member
-15 AKLLTVDSYEID
+15 AQLLAVDSYEIE
-27 LDLSGAVEGGTYRS
+27 LDLSGAQEGGTYRS
-41 VTTVRFDSAES
+41 VTTVRFDVTAGNGAE
-52 GVGSFIDLVA
+52 SFIDLVA
-62 PAVQEVV
+62 PAVHEVT

-80 FKDSRIEL
+80 FADSRIAL
-88 AGILEGRNVLRVVA
+88 PGLLQGRNILRVVA

-112 LHRFVDPVDQQAYLY
+112 LHRFVDPVDDQAYLY

-153 TVKAPSGWTVISNS
+153 TVKAPEGWTVVSNS
-167 PTPEPK
+167 PTPEPQ
-173 DDVWEFEPTP
+173 DNVWVFEPTP
-183 RISTYVTALIL
+183 RISTYITALIV

-222 EFLDSDAIFEVT
+222 EYLDSDAIFEVT

-248 YPFKK
+248 YPFEK

-332 QSYAPGSR
+332 QAHAPGSR
-340 WPHSWTT
+340 WPHAWTT

-369 AQINDLDDV
+369 AEIRDLDDV

-401 GEDEFFRGVQAYFK
+401 GMDEFFRGVQAYFK
-415 AHAYGNTQL
+415 RHAFGNTRL

-437 DLGTW
+437 DLKTW
-442 SQKWLQTAG
+442 SEKWLQAAG
-451 INVLRPEIETDA
+451 INVLRPEIETDSD
-463 NGVITSFAIRQEA
+463 GVVTAFAIRQEA

-494 AVGLYDLDDS
+494 AVGLYDLDE
-504 AGGSGKLVRGERI
+504 ASGKLVRQERI

-526 EVAELVGKRRP
+526 AVPQLVGERRP

-564 HLGDFEASLPRAL
+564 HLGDFESSLPRAL

-618 QVLTAV
+618 QVKLAID
-624 ELYADPNAREA
+624 LYADPAAREA
-635 LLTRWTDATLAH
+635 LLARWTDATLAH
-647 LRSSAGG
+647 LRAAAPG

-674 LDLLEGLLDG
+674 LDVLDALLEG
-684 RESIE
+684 SQTIE
-689 GLAVDTEL
+689 GLVVDTEL
-697 RWSFVQRLAAVGR
+697 RWAFVQRLAAVGR
-710 FDEAEITSEYERDRT
+710 FDEAEIAGEYERDRT

-740 TEEAKAEAWASVV
+740 TAEAKAEAWASVV
-753 ESDKLPN
+753 DSDKLPN

-770 VQFGQRELLAPY
+770 VQTDQREVLAPY
-782 TEKYFAAV
+782 AERYFEVV
-790 KGVWDSRSHE
+790 KDIWESRSHE
-800 MAQQIAVGLYPSV
+800 MAQQIAVGLYPTV
-813 QVSADT
+813 QVSQET
-819 LAKTDEWLASAEPS
+819 LDKTDAWLASAEPS
-833 AALRRLISESRS
+833 AALRRLVSESRA
-845 GVERALRAQARHG
+845 GVERALRAQRA
-858 GVGGDALRRG
+858 DA
-868 KMALPRARARK
+868 
-879 RRFRMEVS
+879 
-887 RSTGTAA
+887 AA
-894 PTGETTSPAAVAR
+894 GA
-907 SGPRPHQGRGER
+907 
-919 RSLLAF
+919 
-925 RF
+925 

>member
-27 LDLSGAVEGGTYRS
+27 LDLSGAQEGGTYRS
-41 VTTVRFDSAES
+41 VTTVRFDVAES
-52 GVGSFIDLVA
+52 GTESFIDLVA
-62 PAVQEVV
+62 PTVHEVA
-69 LNGDSLDPAEV
+69 LNGDALDPAEL
-80 FKDSRIEL
+80 FADSRIAL
-88 AGILEGRNVLRVVA
+88 PGLLEGRNILRVVA

-112 LHRFVDPVDQQAYLY
+112 LHRFVDPVDNQAYLY

-153 TVKAPSGWTVISNS
+153 TVKAPDGWTVISNS

-173 DDVWEFEPTP
+173 DSVWEFEPTP
-183 RISTYVTALIL
+183 RISSYITALIV

-204 EKDGQSVP
+204 EKNGQSVP

-222 EFLDSDAIFEVT
+222 EHLDSDAIFDVT
-234 RQGFEW
+234 RQGFDW
-240 FQEKFDYA
+240 FQEKFDYP

-288 AYEVRAETILHEL
+288 AYEMRAETILHEL

-332 QSYAPGSR
+332 QAHAPGSR
-340 WPHSWTT
+340 WPHSWTS

-369 AQINDLDDV
+369 AEINDLDDV

-401 GEDEFFRGVQAYFK
+401 GMDEFFAGVQAYFK
-415 AHAYGNTQL
+415 AHAYGNTRL

-437 DLGTW
+437 DLGAW

-451 INVLRPEIETDA
+451 INILRPEIETDA
-463 NGVITSFAIRQEA
+463 AGVITSFAIRQEA

-494 AVGLYDLDDS
+494 AVGLYELDED
-504 AGGSGKLVRGERI
+504 SGKLVRDERV

-526 EVAELVGKRRP
+526 AVPQLVGKRRA
-537 AVILL
+537 AVVLL

-564 HLGDFEASLPRAL
+564 HLGDFESSLPRAL
-577 CWASAWDMTR
+577 SWASAWDMTR
-587 DAELAARD
+587 DAELPTRD

-618 QVLTAV
+618 QVKLAI
-624 ELYADPNAREA
+624 ELYADPSAREA

-647 LRSSAGG
+647 LRAAAPGG
-654 SDHQLAWARA
+654 DHQLAWARA

-674 LDLLEGLLDG
+674 LDLLDALLEGTQT
-684 RESIE
+684 IE

-697 RWSFVQRLAAVGR
+697 RWAFVHRLAAVGR
-710 FDEAEITSEYERDRT
+710 YDEAEITGEYERDKT

-740 TEEAKAEAWASVV
+740 TEEAKAEAWTSVV

-770 VQFGQRELLAPY
+770 VQTDQRELLAPY
-782 TEKYFAAV
+782 TEKFFTVV
-790 KGVWDSRSHE
+790 KDIWENRSHE
-800 MAQQIAVGLYPSV
+800 IAQQIAVGLYPSL
-813 QVSADT
+813 QVSPET
-819 LAKTDEWLASAEPS
+819 LRRTDEWLASAEPS
-833 AALRRLISESRS
+833 AALRRLVSESRA
-845 GVERALRAQARHG
+845 GVERALKAQAA
-858 GVGGDALRRG
+858 DA
-868 KMALPRARARK
+868 
-879 RRFRMEVS
+879 
-887 RSTGTAA
+887 AA
-894 PTGETTSPAAVAR
+894 G
-907 SGPRPHQGRGER
+907 
-919 RSLLAF
+919 
-925 RF
+925 